1 MFWRLGANATP
12 GARNLSVDGLTLVN
26 AFAVNPGN
34 AVILSIAPNTGQQGQ
49 TLRRP
54 IRCHCPAQIHHI
66 DQACAT
72 DDKNETLRLPLHR
85 DDYRIA

>member
-49 TLRRP
+49 TLN
-54 IRCHCPAQIHHI
+54 ITVTGQF
-66 DQACAT
+66 T
-72 DDKNETLRLPLHR
+72 NLRNTS
-85 DDYRIA
+85 IAGLGNGAEPPWAMVGNALRESW